1 MLIKER
7 NKRYVN
13 SFKQILLIFIL
24 SIFLLLSP
32 ALRVEAARSFTDMM
46 GREITVPEKIER
58 VVTTYKS
65 ATQFV
70 LALNAGDKL
79 VGVSVKTD
87 KQPLFVNL
95 RPELAELPQVGSKR
109 NGINLETTLSAD
121 PDLVILYPHRDAV
134 KTAEK
139 LEEQGVTALI
149 INPES
154 LEQIRETTEL
164 LGKVLNKEKGAA
176 EVLAAYNR
184 IDNLTEKTAAFPK
197 AEKRKIYFANSEFTD
212 SVGAEMMQTALIE
225 NAGGTNPAA
234 ELKSGF
240 ITVSAENI
248 LEWNPELVIVSQ
260 FFSGDLEKLAQEN
273 KYQNLSAFKNK
284 ALYRV
289 PSRLEPWDFPS
300 PSTFIAQLWLAQK
313 AYPAEYEDLDY
324 QKEVNQFY
332 QTLYGKTFEELGGE
346 F

>member
-1 MLIKER
+1 MLIKEKE
-7 NKRYVN
+7 KRQFS
-13 SFKQILLIFIL
+13 SFNQNLLIFTL
-24 SIFLLLSP
+24 TALLLLAP
-32 ALRVEAARSFTDMM
+32 VLNAKAARNFTDMV
-46 GREITVPEKIER
+46 GREITVPDEINR
-58 VVTTYKS
+58 IVTTYKS

-70 LALNAGDKL
+70 LALNAEGKL

-95 RPELAELPQVGSKR
+95 EPELAELPQVGSKR
-109 NGINLETTLSAD
+109 NGINLETTISVN

-134 KTAEK
+134 ETAEK
-139 LEEQGVTALI
+139 LEEQGIAALI

-154 LEQIRETTEL
+154 LAQIIETTKL
-164 LGKVLNKEKGAA
+164 LGEVLNKEKEAA
-176 EVLAAYNR
+176 EVLAAYDR
-184 IDNLTEKTAAFPK
+184 INQLTEKTADLSQE
-197 AEKRKIYFANSEFTD
+197 EKKKIYFANSEFSD

-225 NAGGTNPAA
+225 NAGGINPAA

-248 LEWNPELVIVSQ
+248 LDWNPELIIVSQ
-260 FFSGDLEKLAQEN
+260 FFSGDLEELAEDN
-273 KYQNLSAFKNK
+273 KYQNVKAFKNN

-313 AYPAEYEDLDY
+313 AYPAEYEELNY
-324 QKEVNQFY
+324 QKEVNDFY

>member
-1 MLIKER
+1 MLSSKKER
-7 NKRYVN
+7 KALRRTV
-13 SFKQILLIFIL
+13 LIFSL
-24 SIFLLLSP
+24 SLFLLLVP
-32 ALRVEAARSFTDMM
+32 VLKAEAARSFTDMM
-46 GREITVPEKIER
+46 GREIAVPEEVER

-79 VGVSVKTD
+79 VGVSLKTD

-95 RPELAELPQVGSKR
+95 QPELAELPQVGSKR
-109 NGINLETTLSAD
+109 NGINLETTLNVD

-134 KTAEK
+134 ETAEK

-149 INPES
+149 IKPES
-154 LEQIRETTEL
+154 LTQIRETTEL
-164 LGKVLNKEKGAA
+164 LGKVLKKEKKAE
-176 EVLAAYNR
+176 EVLAAYDR
-184 IDNLTEKTAAFPK
+184 IASLTAKTAELA
-197 AEKRKIYFANSEFTD
+197 ASEKKKIYFANSEFTD
-212 SVGAEMMQTALIE
+212 SVGAGMMQTALIK
-225 NAGGTNPAA
+225 NAGGINPAA

-240 ITVSAENI
+240 IKVSPENI
-248 LEWNPELVIVSQ
+248 LAWNPELIIVSQ
-260 FFSGDLEKLAQEN
+260 YFNGDLEELNREN

-284 ALYRV
+284 ELYRV
-289 PSRLEPWDFPS
+289 PSKLEPWDFPS

-313 AYPAEYEDLDY
+313 AYPAEYQDLNY
-324 QKEVNQFY
+324 QNEVNDFY

>member
-1 MLIKER
+1 MLKRKKE
-7 NKRYVN
+7 K
-13 SFKQILLIFIL
+13 SAFKITILIFAV
-24 SIFLLLSP
+24 SIFLLLTSTLS
-32 ALRVEAARSFTDMM
+32 AEADRSFTDMM
-46 GREITVPEKIER
+46 GREITVPDEVNR

-70 LALNAGDKL
+70 LALNAGDRL
-79 VGVSVKTD
+79 VGVSAKTD

-95 RPELAELPQVGSKR
+95 KPELKDLPQVGSKR
-109 NGINLETTLSAD
+109 NGINLETTLSVE

-134 KTAEK
+134 ETAEK

-164 LGKVLNKEKGAA
+164 LGKVLNKEKQAE
-176 EVLAAYNR
+176 EVLAAYNK
-184 IDNLTEKTAAFPK
+184 IDNLTKKTAELSDS
-197 AEKRKIYFANSEFTD
+197 EKKKIYFANSEFTD
-212 SVGAEMMQTALIE
+212 SVGSEMMQTALIE
-225 NAGGTNPAA
+225 NAGGINPAA

-248 LEWNPELVIVSQ
+248 LDWNPELVIVSQ
-260 FFSGDLEKLAQEN
+260 YFNGDLDKLAEEN
-273 KYQNLSAFKNK
+273 KYQNISAFKNNE
-284 ALYRV
+284 LYRV
-289 PSRLEPWDFPS
+289 PSKLEPWDFPS
-300 PSTFIAQLWLAQK
+300 PSSFIAQLWLAQK
-313 AYPAEYEDLDY
+313 AYPAEYQDLNY

>member
-1 MLIKER
+1 MLNRKKK
-7 NKRYVN
+7 KRTL
-13 SFKQILLIFIL
+13 KIGLLILSL
-24 SIFLLLSP
+24 SIFLLLVP
-32 ALRVEAARSFTDMM
+32 TVKIDAARNFTDMI
-46 GREITVPEKIER
+46 GREITVPEEVNR

-79 VGVSVKTD
+79 VGVSIKTD

-95 RPELAELPQVGSKR
+95 QPELADLPQVGSKR
-109 NGINLETTLSAD
+109 NGINLETTMSVD

-134 KTAEK
+134 ETAEK
-139 LEEQGVTALI
+139 LEEQGVTALV

-164 LGKVLNKEKGAA
+164 LGEVLNKEEKAA
-176 EVLAAYNR
+176 KVLAAYDK
-184 IDNLTEKTAAFPK
+184 IDSLTERTAALPE
-197 AEKRKIYFANSEFTD
+197 AEKKKIYFANSEFTD
-212 SVGAEMMQTALIE
+212 SVGAGMMQTALIE
-225 NAGGTNPAA
+225 NAGGINPAA
-234 ELKSGF
+234 KLKSGF

-248 LEWNPELVIVSQ
+248 LEWNPELIIVSQ
-260 FFSGDLEKLAQEN
+260 FFNGDLENLTQED
-273 KYQNLSAFKNK
+273 KYQNVKAFKNNVI
-284 ALYRV
+284 YRV

-313 AYPAEYEDLDY
+313 TYSSEYQDLNY
-324 QKEVNQFY
+324 QKEVNDFY
-332 QTLYGKTFEELGGE
+332 QTLYGKSFEELGGE

>member
-1 MLIKER
+1 MLSIKKER
-7 NKRYVN
+7 KALKRTV
-13 SFKQILLIFIL
+13 LIFSL
-24 SIFLLLSP
+24 AVVLLLVP
-32 ALRVEAARSFTDMM
+32 VLRADAARSFTDMM
-46 GREITVPEKIER
+46 GREITVPEEVNR

-95 RPELAELPQVGSKR
+95 QPELAELPQVGSKR
-109 NGINLETTLSAD
+109 NGINLETTLNVN
-121 PDLVILYPHRDAV
+121 PDLVILYPHRDAAE
-134 KTAEK
+134 TAEK

-154 LEQIRETTEL
+154 LAQIRETTEL
-164 LGKVLNKEKGAA
+164 LGKVLNKEDQAA
-176 EVLAAYNR
+176 EVLKAYAK
-184 IDNLTEKTAAFPK
+184 IDSLTAETAELPAEEKK
-197 AEKRKIYFANSEFTD
+197 EIYFANSEFTD
-212 SVGAEMMQTALIE
+212 SVGEGMMQTALIE
-225 NAGGTNPAA
+225 NAGGINPAA
-234 ELKSGF
+234 ELKAGF

-248 LEWNPELVIVSQ
+248 IKWNPELVIVSQ
-260 FFSGDLEKLAQEN
+260 YFNGDLDKLTQEN
-273 KYQNLSAFKNK
+273 KYQNIRAFKNNE
-284 ALYRV
+284 LYRV
-289 PSRLEPWDFPS
+289 PSKLEPWDFPS

-313 AYPAEYEDLDY
+313 AYPAEYQNLDY